1 MKLLHM
7 QIIDKNN
14 PILIKPFAYT
24 ESFIKEWL
32 IAFRVTRPKLRPA
45 NKTKMH
51 KITKY
56 FTDRRTKSS
65 SHYNLTILQS
75 SILKFTVKTEVT
87 LDRGRKASLSS
98 DLGSF

>member
-1 MKLLHM
+1 M

-14 PILIKPFAYT
+14 LILIKPFAYT

-32 IAFRVTRPKLRPA
+32 IAFRVTRPKLRLA

-65 SHYNLTILQS
+65 SHYNPTVLQS
-75 SILKFTVKTEVT
+75 SITKIYCKKLK
-87 LDRGRKASLSS
+87 
-98 DLGSF
+98 